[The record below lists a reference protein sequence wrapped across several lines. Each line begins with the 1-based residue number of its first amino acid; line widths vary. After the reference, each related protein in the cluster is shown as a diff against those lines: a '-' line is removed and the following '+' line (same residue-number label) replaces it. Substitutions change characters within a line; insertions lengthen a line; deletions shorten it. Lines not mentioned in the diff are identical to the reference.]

1 MSPDRSGSNMLRA
14 GAAEFVGTFIL
25 VFAGTAAASAA
36 ALGRPIAGG
45 AYESLAVGLVFGLV
59 LIALVSALGHVSGA
73 HFNTAV
79 TVSLLSARKMPGS
92 YAAAYIVAQLLGAI
106 TAAAAVWATF
116 GDPAREQAA
125 LGATLPVPG
134 ADYGQVFLME
144 FIATFMLI
152 LVIMAVA
159 TDDRAN
165 KAAASVAIGLALG
178 VGVLIAGPVTGG
190 SLNPA
195 RTLGPMIVSG
205 RFDGVWIYILAP
217 ILGGICA
224 ALLYKYF
231 IGKASPPPPEEETS
245 VLGEAT

>member
-1 MSPDRSGSNMLRA
+1 MSPNRSSGNMLRA
-14 GAAEFVGTFIL
+14 SAAEFIGTFIL

-36 ALGRPIAGG
+36 VLGRPIAGD

-79 TVSLLSARKMPGS
+79 TLSLLSARKMPGS

-106 TAAAAVWATF
+106 TAAAAVWATY
-116 GDPAREQAA
+116 GNAAREQAA
-125 LGATLPVPG
+125 LGATFPAAGVSDG
-134 ADYGQVFLME
+134 AAFLME
-144 FIATFMLI
+144 FLATFI
-152 LVIMAVA
+152 LVFVIMAVA
-159 TDDRAN
+159 TDERAN
-165 KAAASVAIGLALG
+165 TASASIAIGLALG
-178 VGVLIAGPVTGG
+178 VGVLVAGPLTGG

-195 RTLGPMIVSG
+195 RTLGPMIVAG
-205 RFDGVWIYILAP
+205 RFDGVWIYIIAP

-231 IGKASPPPPEEETS
+231 VGKASPPQPEEETS
-245 VLGEAT
+245 VLGEAR